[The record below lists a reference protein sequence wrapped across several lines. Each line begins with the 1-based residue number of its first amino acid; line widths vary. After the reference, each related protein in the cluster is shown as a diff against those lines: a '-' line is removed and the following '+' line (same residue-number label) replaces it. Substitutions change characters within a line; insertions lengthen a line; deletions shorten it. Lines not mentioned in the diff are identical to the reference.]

1 MITINTT
8 ILFFVGFYLLIK
20 GARILIDGASSV
32 ARIFNISHWI
42 VGVVIVGIGTS
53 IPELSINLA
62 SLYNGMDIGLGTIVG
77 SNIFNTLF
85 ILGLS
90 AIIFPLYV
98 SRSWVLRDF
107 FLNFLSVIVA
117 GSVILFPLL
126 GDQSFNGITQ
136 EEGLLLLATFL
147 LWMWYMVWRRR
158 NGDEEETTDYKTF
171 AFLTSF
177 FMIIGGIL
185 GVFFGGKWVVEGA
198 EALALF
204 FGVSDSLIGLTLIS
218 IGTSVPELTVSV
230 SAIIKRER
238 AIAVGNIIGSNI
250 FDFLGILGIIASFGA
265 ISFPQDL
272 ILDVIIVLV
281 ATILLFVSMFV
292 GRRYELS
299 RAEGLIFIFL
309 YILYLVFLFIRQ

>member
-1 MITINTT
+1 
-8 ILFFVGFYLLIK
+8 
-20 GARILIDGASSV
+20 V